1 MQIDMQIELKHIAPY
16 ILYEPNYIWLDTKE
30 RKVLSVD
37 ISLPHLLDYM
47 QEKECYL
54 ILRPLSDLVKE
65 IEVNGERFVP
75 MHELFRIAFD
85 RLGILKAKYKR
96 CKKNNSYTIFATEAT
111 NMMTINEFTYWG
123 NDKLFSS
130 IRYEHNNNANISNTF
145 EMYQKL
151 FEWHFDVFGLIEKG
165 LALDINTIDNAN
177 SH

>member
-1 MQIDMQIELKHIAPY
+1 MQIELKHIAPY
-16 ILYEPNYIWLDTKE
+16 FNTNNLEYVNTLTHQIEPFTLYTYASYARHFWNGTYK
-30 RKVLSVD
+30 
-37 ISLPHLLDYM
+37 
-47 QEKECYL
+47 L

-65 IEVNGERFVP
+65 IEYEGEKFVP

-85 RLGILKAKYKR
+85 RLGILQAKYKR

-151 FEWHFDVFGLIEKG
+151 FEWHFDVFNLIEKG